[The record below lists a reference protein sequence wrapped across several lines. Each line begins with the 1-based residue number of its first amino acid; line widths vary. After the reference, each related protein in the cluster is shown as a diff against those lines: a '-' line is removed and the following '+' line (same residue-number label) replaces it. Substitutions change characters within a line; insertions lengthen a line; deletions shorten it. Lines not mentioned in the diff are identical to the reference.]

1 MDIEKYKRIFAQES
15 DKYLE
20 NLDELLLRAEN
31 RPTDRNLWTEI
42 HGKLHSIKGMA
53 RALSFDH
60 INHLSHN
67 MEDWCERFQQG
78 LVQVSSEAIQLLFDG
93 SDVLRLLVSRMDD
106 IGSVQ
111 DQRMYDYIIARLHD
125 GPDKIIGKRAEG
137 PKRVSSNRR
146 YKEKINYV
154 RVKYSLI
161 EELLGLSKETML
173 LEKTLPPSMLEK
185 VPSEVKS
192 WIGEYSVL
200 LKGLHFKLAQLRLMS
215 IGDFAELFIKPIR
228 NLAWETGKKV
238 NLRVQGAH
246 LEADITLLE
255 RLREPLLHIL
265 RNAIAH
271 GIEAPA
277 KRLARGKAEEG
288 LIRLEAQ
295 RLRDNLYLKI
305 IDDGRG
311 IDRDAIID
319 YLKRIRSFNEEEI
332 EALTPEQFY
341 RVILNSDFSSSIE
354 VTDLAGRGIGMN
366 VVSQAIEY
374 LGGTLAIRSTPGQG
388 TQFIVRLPVSLS
400 IIHAL
405 VFELGPYRLAVPTA
419 DVVSIERNAQPS
431 AISTMKRYNLKPL
444 FDSDAAVD
452 DFHYLIHIKASAG
465 LHDTELLDAEIGL
478 GVDNISGNNKLM
490 IMPVGDLIARA
501 GIFAGVGIMENGEI
515 AVVLDTAN
523 LPEHSII
530 EAKKVTKPK

>member
-1 MDIEKYKRIFAQES
+1 MDIEKYKKIFAQES

-31 RPTDRNLWTEI
+31 RPTDRKLWTEI

-173 LEKTLPPSMLEK
+173 LEKTLAPSMLEK

-200 LKGLHFKLAQLRLMS
+200 LKGMHFKLAQLRLMS

-341 RVILNSDFSSSIE
+341 RVILSSDFSSSIE

-431 AISTMKRYNLKPL
+431 AKSTMKRYNLKPL
-444 FDSDAAVD
+444 FDSDAAAD
-452 DFHYLIHIKASAG
+452 DFHYLIRIKANAG
-465 LHDTELLDAEIGL
+465 LPDTELLDAEIGL

-501 GIFAGVGIMENGEI
+501 AIFAGVGIMENGEI

-530 EAKKVTKPK
+530 NAQKVT